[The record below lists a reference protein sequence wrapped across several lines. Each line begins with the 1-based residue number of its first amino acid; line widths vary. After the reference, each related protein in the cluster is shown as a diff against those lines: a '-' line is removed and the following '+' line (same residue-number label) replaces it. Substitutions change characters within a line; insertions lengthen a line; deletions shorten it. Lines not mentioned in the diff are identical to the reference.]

1 MKNEEIKKYVEIND
15 NFYYVSN
22 RFYYKFAKQYD
33 MSDMALYTLE
43 EIYRNDKKCI
53 QNDLADKLALPK
65 QTVCSILDSFEKKGY
80 IKREINPKDKRNR
93 FVNLTKN
100 VWNIEDETGLKGIER
115 TIEYFKEINMP
126 TNFTELKIGIQ
137 SEEIINELTDRA
149 TKNGI

>member
-93 FVNLTKN
+93 FVNLTKKGFEFAKPI
-100 VWNIEDETGLKGIER
+100 IEDLENLEKKLLKSLPDEDIKKYADCQKE
-115 TIEYFKEINMP
+115 IIKFMENYFKN
-126 TNFTELKIGIQ
+126 N
-137 SEEIINELTDRA
+137 
-149 TKNGI
+149 